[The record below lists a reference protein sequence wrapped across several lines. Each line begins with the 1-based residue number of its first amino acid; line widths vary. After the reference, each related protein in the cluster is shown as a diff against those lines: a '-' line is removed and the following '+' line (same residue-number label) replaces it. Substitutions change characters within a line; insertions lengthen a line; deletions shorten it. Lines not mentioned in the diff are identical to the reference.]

1 MKYCTVLIVFFIAVL
16 GLQAQEEE
24 DQSGKAAEFLKGLES
39 SSKVANLSSAK
50 KPNSDL
56 SIRPI
61 RDEDVM
67 FSVRLWSNMNMNEKI
82 NAPWDAVESRFA
94 ELLFRGVED
103 YLSAAEQGID
113 EGTWITPY
121 GYDQVT
127 NESTF
132 TDDLIVDRQRL
143 EEAMR
148 YLKPGAQNYDESD
161 RPADRR
167 AVRSREENA
176 NQELTDEQVDAI
188 IDSEFVANQYETL
201 MPGQGDF
208 NRIQIEEDLIFD
220 RNHSVAKWD
229 VVAISLLSPPEANEG
244 AANIGLLRFKYMEVK
259 EYIDKAYG
267 CELDWQKAPGANC
280 AVKETGYWYNPK
292 NPRNKSISF
301 THAMDLRLFSS
312 YIVKFQNVEDV
323 NIEDMYGTGGYDY
336 DIINM
341 AMKKRQELL
350 EKMHNLWEY

>member
-1 MKYCTVLIVFFIAVL
+1 MKYCKVLIFLLITTL

-24 DQSGKAAEFLKGLES
+24 EQSGNASEFLRGLES
-39 SSKVANLSSAK
+39 SSKVANLNSAK

-82 NAPWDAVESRFA
+82 NASWNAVDSRFT

-103 YLSAAEQGID
+103 YLSAAEEGID

-121 GYDQVT
+121 GYDKIT
-127 NESTF
+127 NESSF
-132 TDDLIVDRQRL
+132 TEEMIVNRDEL
-143 EEAMR
+143 EQAML
-148 YLKPGAQNYDESD
+148 YLKPGAQNYEEAD

-167 AVRSREENA
+167 SVRAREEYA
-176 NQELTDEQVDAI
+176 DQTLSDEEVDAI
-188 IDSEFVANQYETL
+188 IDKEFVSNQYETL
-201 MPGQGDF
+201 VPANGDF

-229 VVAISLLSPPEANEG
+229 VLAISLLSPPEANDG
-244 AANIGLLRFKYMEVK
+244 AANIGMLRFKYSEVK
-259 EYIDKAYG
+259 DYIDKAYG

-280 AVKETGYWYNPK
+280 AVKEVGFWYNVK
-292 NPRNKSISF
+292 NPRDKSLSF
-301 THAMDLRLFSS
+301 THAIDLRLFSS
-312 YIVKFQNVEDV
+312 YIVKFQNTADQ

-336 DIINM
+336 NIIDM
-341 AMKKRQELL
+341 ALKKRHELL

>member
-1 MKYCTVLIVFFIAVL
+1 MKYCTVLFVFFFAIL
-16 GLQAQEEE
+16 GLKAQEEE

-39 SSKVANLSSAK
+39 SSKVANLNSAK

-56 SIRPI
+56 SVRPI

-82 NAPWDAVESRFA
+82 NASWNAVESRFA
-94 ELLFRGVED
+94 ELLFRGVQD

-121 GYDQVT
+121 GYDQIT
-127 NESTF
+127 NESSF
-132 TDDLIVDRQRL
+132 TEELIVNRQEL

-148 YLKPGAQNYDESD
+148 YLKPGAQNYDEND

-167 AVRSREENA
+167 AVRAREEYA
-176 NQELTDEQVDAI
+176 NQQLTDEEVDEI
-188 IDSEFVANQYETL
+188 IDNEFVSNQYETL
-201 MPGQGDF
+201 VPADGDF

-229 VVAISLLSPPEANEG
+229 IVALSILSPPEANDG
-244 AANIGLLRFKYMEVK
+244 AANIGLLRFRYSEVK
-259 EYIDKAYG
+259 EYVDKAYG
-267 CELDWQKAPGANC
+267 CELDWQKAPGSGC
-280 AVKETGYWYNPK
+280 TVKETGYWYNPK
-292 NPRNKSISF
+292 NPRNKGISF
-301 THAMDLRLFSS
+301 IHAMDLRLFSS
-312 YIVKFQNVEDV
+312 YIVKFQNADDK
-323 NIEDMYGTGGYDY
+323 NIEDMFGTGGYDY
-336 DIINM
+336 NIINM